1 MNLLFEVLFFEDD
14 ENVLYMFFEEVLQ
27 LFCVL
32 FFGIIFFICF
42 FKQIIMA
49 ESHVNLNIINNLTEE
64 QIAEFKEAFQI
75 FDKDGDGSIT
85 TKELGTVMRSLG
97 QNPSDEEVRQMIEEV
112 DEDKS
117 ETIDFK
123 EFLGLMARKM
133 KETDA
138 EDELLEAFKVFDRDG
153 NGKISAHELRYVM
166 LSSGEDLTEQ
176 DIQEMVMEADIDGDG
191 FIDYQEF
198 VKIMMNQ

>member
-1 MNLLFEVLFFEDD
+1 MIEGE
-14 ENVLYMFFEEVLQ
+14 
-27 LFCVL
+27 
-32 FFGIIFFICF
+32 GG
-42 FKQIIMA
+42 
-49 ESHVNLNIINNLTEE
+49 SNILENLTDE

-97 QNPSDEEVRQMIEEV
+97 QNPSDDEIRQMIIDV

-123 EFLGLMARKM
+123 EFLGLMAKKM
-133 KETDA
+133 KENDS
-138 EDELLEAFKVFDRDG
+138 EDELIEAFKVFDRDG

-176 DIQEMVMEADIDGDG
+176 DIQEMVLEADTDGDG
-191 FIDYQEF
+191 FIDYEEF
-198 VKIMMNQ
+198 VRIMMNQ

>member
-1 MNLLFEVLFFEDD
+1 
-14 ENVLYMFFEEVLQ
+14 
-27 LFCVL
+27 
-32 FFGIIFFICF
+32 
-42 FKQIIMA
+42 MA

-64 QIAEFKEAFQI
+64 QTAEFKEAFQI

>member
-1 MNLLFEVLFFEDD
+1 
-14 ENVLYMFFEEVLQ
+14 
-27 LFCVL
+27 
-32 FFGIIFFICF
+32 
-42 FKQIIMA
+42 MA

-191 FIDYQEF
+191 FIAYQAF
-198 VKIMMNQ
+198 AKIMMNQ

>member
-1 MNLLFEVLFFEDD
+1 MIEGE
-14 ENVLYMFFEEVLQ
+14 
-27 LFCVL
+27 
-32 FFGIIFFICF
+32 GG
-42 FKQIIMA
+42 
-49 ESHVNLNIINNLTEE
+49 SNILENLTDE

-85 TKELGTVMRSLG
+85 TKELGTVMRRLG
-97 QNPSDEEVRQMIEEV
+97 QNPSDDKIRQMIIDV

-123 EFLGLMARKM
+123 EFLGLMAKKM
-133 KETDA
+133 KENDS
-138 EDELLEAFKVFDRDG
+138 EDELIEAFKVFDRDG

-176 DIQEMVMEADIDGDG
+176 DIQEMVLEADTDGDG
-191 FIDYQEF
+191 FIDYEEF
-198 VKIMMNQ
+198 VRIMMNQYYIGNYYI

>member
-1 MNLLFEVLFFEDD
+1 
-14 ENVLYMFFEEVLQ
+14 
-27 LFCVL
+27 
-32 FFGIIFFICF
+32 
-42 FKQIIMA
+42 MA
-49 ESHVNLNIINNLTEE
+49 DNDTNLNIIDNLTEE

-97 QNPSDEEVRQMIEEV
+97 QNPSDEEIRQMIEEV

-123 EFLGLMARKM
+123 EFLGLMAKKM
-133 KETDA
+133 KETDT

-176 DIQEMVMEADIDGDG
+176 DIQEMIQEADTDGDG
-191 FIDYQEF
+191 YIDYQEF
-198 VKIMMNQ
+198 VRIMMSQ

>member
-1 MNLLFEVLFFEDD
+1 MIEGE
-14 ENVLYMFFEEVLQ
+14 
-27 LFCVL
+27 
-32 FFGIIFFICF
+32 GG
-42 FKQIIMA
+42 
-49 ESHVNLNIINNLTEE
+49 SNILENLTDE

-97 QNPSDEEVRQMIEEV
+97 QNPSDDEIRQMIIDV

-123 EFLGLMARKM
+123 EFLGLMAKKM
-133 KETDA
+133 KENDS
-138 EDELLEAFKVFDRDG
+138 EDELIEAFKVFDRDG

-176 DIQEMVMEADIDGDG
+176 DIQEMVLEADTDGDG
-191 FIDYQEF
+191 FIDYEEF
-198 VKIMMNQ
+198 VRIMMNQYYIGNYYI